1 MEGLAYVLLPA
12 LLLIF
17 NVLYDSISRKIVIVF
32 KQVFFSTTLKW
43 HTLIVLISSIKD
55 IVYKFGVF
63 MIVWSQ
69 PLD

>member
-1 MEGLAYVLLPA
+1 MEGLCYVLVPTLFF
-12 LLLIF
+12 IF
-17 NVLYDSISRKIVIVF
+17 NVLHDSISRKYVIVF

-55 IVYKFGVF
+55 FVYKFGVF
-63 MIVWSQ
+63 MIVWGQ

>member
-1 MEGLAYVLLPA
+1 MLVPTLFF
-12 LLLIF
+12 IF
-17 NVLYDSISRKIVIVF
+17 NVLYDSISRKYVIVIVF

-55 IVYKFGVF
+55 FVYKFGVF
-63 MIVWSQ
+63 MIVRGQ

>member
-63 MIVWSQ
+63 MIVWGQ

>member
-1 MEGLAYVLLPA
+1 MKGLGYVLVPT

-17 NVLYDSISRKIVIVF
+17 DVLHDSISRKNVIVF
-32 KQVFFSTTLKW
+32 KQVFFSATLQW

-55 IVYKFGVF
+55 FVYEFGVF
-63 MIVWSQ
+63 MIVWGQ

>member
-1 MEGLAYVLLPA
+1 MLVPT

-17 NVLYDSISRKIVIVF
+17 DVLHDSISRKNVIVF

-55 IVYKFGVF
+55 FVYKFGVF
-63 MIVWSQ
+63 MIVWGQ